1 MGESSR
7 KKDSITVNLKIL
19 MVIKYYISN
28 LNPDGFYVWNNLA
41 SCELIKILIFI

>member
-7 KKDSITVNLKIL
+7 KKDSITVNVKIL

-41 SCELIKILIFI
+41 IK